1 MLENIGAGIFFIIW
15 LPLTI
20 GIFMKLKEGKTIVSF
35 DGVNGYLSAYLG
47 IFVWAGFIAAVILLI
62 PLFLLKS
69 VFMFLINHWEITL
82 AVIVGIGYLLYS
94 GNSNENAQSEG
105 SDVQSVS
112 SDNPLSEEPTNT
124 LSLSETHKRD
134 SPLSDTIVARND
146 TKTPVKYCGHCGAPM
161 ASEDLFCGNCG
172 KTSN

>member
-20 GIFMKLKEGKTIVSF
+20 GIFMKLKEGKTIVSY
-35 DGVNGYLSAYLG
+35 DGLNGFFNEYLG
-47 IFVWAGFIAAVILLI
+47 MLVGAGFIAAVILLI
-62 PLFLLKS
+62 PFLLLRS

-82 AVIVGIGYLLYS
+82 AVIVGIGYLLNR
-94 GNSNENAQSEG
+94 GNSNENAQSE
-105 SDVQSVS
+105 DRNVQSAS
-112 SDNPLSEEPTNT
+112 SDNPISEEPTNT